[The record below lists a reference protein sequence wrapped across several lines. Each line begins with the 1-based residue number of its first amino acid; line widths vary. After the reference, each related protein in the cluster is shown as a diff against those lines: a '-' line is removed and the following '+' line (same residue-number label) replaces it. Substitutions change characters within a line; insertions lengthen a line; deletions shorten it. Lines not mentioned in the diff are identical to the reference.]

1 MVIFVAA
8 PKRPAQIIGN
18 NGGAAMK
25 IDRKVA
31 KGYEIRCDCNRAFV
45 TGRLGPSVECPYCG
59 HTALS
64 ADLVAEFY
72 APKAETAKAK
82 HTAAA

>member
-1 MVIFVAA
+1 
-8 PKRPAQIIGN
+8 
-18 NGGAAMK
+18 
-25 IDRKVA
+25 
-31 KGYEIRCDCNRAFV
+31 
-45 TGRLGPSVECPYCG
+45 VECPYCG

-72 APKAETAKAK
+72 APEAEKAKAK

>member
-1 MVIFVAA
+1 
-8 PKRPAQIIGN
+8 
-18 NGGAAMK
+18 MK

-31 KGYEIRCDCNRAFV
+31 KGYEIRCDCSRAFV

-64 ADLVAEFY
+64 ADLAAEFHARVAEDRE
-72 APKAETAKAK
+72 AERI
-82 HTAAA
+82 AAA